1 MTPEVLMVDSR
12 SWRSWLDALVSIV
25 VILALSILIGKTM
38 LTPAAEPAGRPAPE
52 VPAEPVSLVGATLK
66 GNAAAKLA
74 MIEFSDLQCPYC
86 ARFAQDTLPGI
97 ISKYV
102 AWCK

>member
-1 MTPEVLMVDSR
+1 
-12 SWRSWLDALVSIV
+12 
-25 VILALSILIGKTM
+25 
-38 LTPAAEPAGRPAPE
+38 
-52 VPAEPVSLVGATLK
+52 VGATLK